1 MLWLFAALAIL
12 ITPLEAH
19 LTLTHELHT
28 AGQLLLRIWGIPLR
42 QRFHV
47 QRTGRGHQLILDGR
61 HPQSFEP
68 RGDQLRSA
76 MSLLGAFLRS
86 DHARRFLFRQVEL
99 RRLALSLHLCLDNAA
114 RTAMLTGFVRTV
126 YTSLPPRWREKV
138 RIQVAPDFLRDHS
151 ALRGQCILFTRLGTL
166 VITAAML
173 LIAWMLE
180 RREHRS
186 DRPKEE
192 TA

>member
-1 MLWLFAALAIL
+1 MLWFFAALAIL

-28 AGQLLLRIWGIPLR
+28 AGRLMLRIWGIPLQR
-42 QRFHV
+42 RFHV
-47 QRTGRGHQLILDGR
+47 QRTSSGHQLILDGR

-76 MSLLGAFLRS
+76 VTLLGAFLRS
-86 DHARRFLFRQVEL
+86 DHARRFFFRQVQL
-99 RRLALSLHLCLDNAA
+99 RRLRLSLHLCLDNAA

-126 YTSLPPRWREKV
+126 YAVLPPIWREKI
-138 RIQVAPDFLRDHS
+138 RIQAAPDFLRAHS

-186 DRPKEE
+186 HRPKEE